1 MSLSDAIAAYRPRG
15 CVTCN
20 WYRELSDSEREAFDA
35 WIEDFRREPRAYPL
49 VDLQELCEPYGLDTS
64 PRSFREHV
72 QRHTR
77 PA

>member
-49 VDLQELCEPYGLDTS
+49 VDLQ
-64 PRSFREHV
+64 
-72 QRHTR
+72 
-77 PA
+77 